1 MLTSRPMQ
9 AEALRFLDLSEN
21 SLDKRVVD
29 WLVHAITSRPVPSVK
44 QPNTDHGRSDHSSN
58 KLSKSLTGLGLHDSP
73 SSSSPTAASFL
84 QPPAPLLQD
93 SPNHPTKSHLTS
105 LRLENASLRTQT
117 LEVLSHAIRS
127 PDSRI
132 KHLSLR
138 RNKITALGAVALAVM
153 LRDHPDSDDA
163 GPSHTQLLNAVKAA
177 SNEGN
182 SMTSPT
188 LSAVMAKGNKPPLDT
203 PSNQPSPPMSPP
215 RAISPTPSE
224 RFGSLLTLD
233 VRSNDIRVST
243 SLSMTQFKLKLT

>member
-1 MLTSRPMQ
+1 M
-9 AEALRFLDLSEN
+9 
-21 SLDKRVVD
+21 
-29 WLVHAITSRPVPSVK
+29 HAITSRPVSSVR
-44 QPNTDHGRSDHSSN
+44 QSDADQHRTNHPTN
-58 KLSKSLTGLGLHDSP
+58 KLAKSLTGLGLHESP
-73 SSSSPTAASFL
+73 SSSSPQATSFL
-84 QPPAPLLQD
+84 EPPAPLLQD
-93 SPNHPTKSHLTS
+93 SPSHPTKSHLTS

-177 SNEGN
+177 SSEGN

-188 LSAVMAKGNKPPLDT
+188 LSAVMARGNKPPLDT
-203 PSNQPSPPMSPP
+203 PPNQPSPPMSPP
-215 RAISPTPSE
+215 RAISPSPSE

-233 VRSNDIRVST
+233 VRSNDIRVSRALCNAVAKGSDTIFTCCRTVSPT
-243 SLSMTQFKLKLT
+243 SHRS